1 MSCTKFKLT
10 TVAAL
15 VLAATQANA
24 AIYDVVEVTPT
35 GLTTQA
41 TEYFGVAVKPEDI
54 DKTTAT
60 PDELLG
66 CFGSTSCSEST
77 YPIAVESRVTLE
89 GVSYREEVPFAMDNR
104 FYYLEDYGNFED
116 YCAGLLQY
124 STCEGWSSLR
134 WNTWVSE
141 QDMSHVNAE
150 AFIEGVGK
158 VGSYNTVINSIDE
171 TSQPVG
177 VQSDGSSIRHNALAT
192 ATVTASTESRAWD
205 SITVNGKVFNVG
217 SISSA
222 VTNDYGNYFSSKAAI
237 WNADSSVPVLSEW
250 GTSVVEKRGD
260 YMAQGSMRAITYDN
274 ASDKLYAVG
283 YNANYASSDI
293 QDMNASVFVIDTSL
307 TNIEPLTISG
317 PQVDSGGD
325 YKYTNSVATDINDNL
340 LVIGHAKRRIAEEGT
355 LDNKMFISQVTSS
368 NNSASLP
375 TATFIAGGIFFSGV
389 GGNARSVNNFNEIV
403 GQVDAES
410 IREVDGKERRHR
422 GFIYPYYDAATTGT
436 EVTRRAIFKDQAWW
450 LDDLTNDGNVSGNNN
465 MYRIIDA
472 SDINDAGVISATA
485 YRCSVGGVA
494 QGYDTTSHNAE
505 CKFGSGGNEEIVAV
519 KLIPR
524 SSASSADIQARGT
537 EVAKV
542 ERSGAG
548 SGLLSIALLGLLGFR
563 RKFK

>member
-66 CFGSTSCSEST
+66 CFGSASCSEST

-104 FYYLEDYGNFED
+104 FYYLEDYDNFED
-116 YCAGLLQY
+116 YCVGLLEY
-124 STCEGWSSLR
+124 STCEGWSSQR
-134 WNTWVSE
+134 WNTWQLE

-158 VGSYNTVINSIDE
+158 VGNFNTIINSIDE
-171 TSQPVG
+171 LSQPVG
-177 VQSDGSSIRHNALAT
+177 VNSDGSNVRNNALAT
-192 ATVTASTESRAWD
+192 AAVTATTESRAWD
-205 SITVNGKVFNVG
+205 SIVVDGKLFNVG
-217 SISSA
+217 SISSD

-237 WNADSSVPVLSEW
+237 WNTDSPIPVLSEW
-250 GTSVVEKRGD
+250 GTSVIEIRGD
-260 YMAQGSMRAITYDN
+260 YIAQGSMRAISYDSV
-274 ASDKLYAVG
+274 SDTLYGAG
-283 YNANYASSDI
+283 YNANYANNDL
-293 QDMNASVFVIDTSL
+293 QDMNASVFVIDKSL
-307 TNIEPLTISG
+307 TTIEPLTISG
-317 PQVDSGGD
+317 PQVDSDGD
-325 YKYTNSVATDINDNL
+325 YKYTNSVATDINANL
-340 LVIGHAKRRIAEEGT
+340 FVIGHAKRRIAEEGT
-355 LDNKMFISQVTSS
+355 LDNKIFVSQVTSS
-368 NNSASLP
+368 NSATSLP
-375 TATFIAGGIFFSGV
+375 TGTFLSGGIFFSGA

-403 GQVDAES
+403 GQIDAES
-410 IREVDGKERRHR
+410 SREVDGKERRHR
-422 GFIYPYYDAATTGT
+422 GFIYPYATTGT
-436 EVTRRAIFKDQAWW
+436 ESTRSTIFKDQAWW
-450 LDDLTNDGNVSGNNN
+450 LDDLTNDGDVAGNNN
-465 MYRIIDA
+465 KYRIFDA
-472 SDINDAGVISATA
+472 TDINDAGVISATA
-485 YRCSVGGVA
+485 FKCTVNGVT

-505 CKFGSGGNEEIVAV
+505 CQFGSGGNEEVVAV

-524 SSASSADIQARGT
+524 SNASSADIQARST
-537 EVAKV
+537 DVAKV

-548 SGLLSIALLGLLGFR
+548 FGLLSITFLGLLGFR